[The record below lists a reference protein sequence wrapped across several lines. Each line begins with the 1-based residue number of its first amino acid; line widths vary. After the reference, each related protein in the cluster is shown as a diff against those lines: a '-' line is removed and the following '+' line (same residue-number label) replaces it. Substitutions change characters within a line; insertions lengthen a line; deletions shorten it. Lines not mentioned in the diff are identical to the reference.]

1 MKRTPSLTSPEYSL
15 PDPGDLNQRVSFRK
29 RLDTPSAD
37 FGTDREDAETFKAWA
52 KVRQAG
58 AATYQASVQTDSALT
73 HYVTI
78 RYRKNLSSEWEL
90 VLPGGEVL
98 RIQRMRDLNN
108 KRRFWL
114 LECESLGAAEN
125 YSGDVYG

>member
-15 PDPGDLNQRVSFRK
+15 PDPGELDQRVTFRK
-29 RLDTPSAD
+29 RLDTPGAD
-37 FGTDREDAETFKAWA
+37 FGTEPVTPETFRAWA

-58 AATYQASVQTDSALT
+58 AAQYQASVQTDSKLT

-78 RYRKNLSSEWEL
+78 RYRKSLSAEWEI
-90 VLPGGEVL
+90 VLPSGEVL
-98 RIQRMRDLNN
+98 RIQRLRDLNS

-114 LECESLGAAEN
+114 LECESLGDAEN
-125 YSGDVYG
+125 YSGAVYG